1 MKIYGIDKSVQF
13 GSAGNKVLRTMER
26 DGVKRFAAIEDLFIK
41 GKPVEILSE
50 EKEAEL
56 MNYMYEL
63 QEKRAREEFEAIEAA
78 KKIILN
84 A

>member
-1 MKIYGIDKSVQF
+1 MKILGIINNIPYK
-13 GSAGNKVLRTMER
+13 GAENKVLRTMER
-26 DGVKRFAAIEDLFIK
+26 DGVKRFATIEDFFIK
-41 GKPVEILSE
+41 DNPVEILPE
-50 EKEAEL
+50 EKELEL

-63 QEKRAREEFEAIEAA
+63 QEKRTREEFEAIEMA